1 MDSVPSVRRK
11 DPRHVGEEYLN
22 ARPFIIS
29 LATVLAMVALRV
41 TIGWHFFQQGLAHK
55 DNPKWASEVDG
66 FLHQAKGP
74 LADTFKHHLA
84 IFHDM
89 DRLLLAPMPAKA
101 EKEDAVASGGEES
114 GAEAPA
120 KKPKPEE
127 SRVYGEWYTQVVKD
141 WSNRVA
147 DIGSFYKFTGD
158 QKQASQKVL
167 DDYAAKLAGV
177 LSGCESDIKAYRHAL
192 ERNQELAGERG
203 AEQIPNQQ
211 ARLVKR
217 EAAPTGEP
225 GASVDSTPAQWR
237 ADVESLQAAM
247 EKGVAGLASEDQL
260 RSGPPPTENT
270 RLQEFA
276 TRLMWVLLVGGA
288 CVVAGLFTR
297 TAALVLAVFLA
308 SVLASQPPWIAGTV
322 ETYSQGIEFVALLV
336 LGTSHVGRWGGLDFF
351 VHHILLRPFRSK

>member
-1 MDSVPSVRRK
+1 
-11 DPRHVGEEYLN
+11 
-22 ARPFIIS
+22 
-29 LATVLAMVALRV
+29 VLAMVALRV

-55 DNPKWASEVDG
+55 NNPKWASEVDG

-89 DRLLLAPMPAKA
+89 DRLLLVSLPAKA
-101 EKEDAVASGGEES
+101 EKDDSVAAGGQAPAAAEEG

-120 KKPKPEE
+120 KSKSKPEE
-127 SRVYGEWYTQVVKD
+127 SRVYGEWYARVVKD
-141 WSNRVA
+141 WNNRVA
-147 DIGSFYKFTGD
+147 DIGTFYKFGSD

-167 DDYAAKLAGV
+167 DDYVDKLAHV
-177 LSGCESDIKAYRHAL
+177 LAGFDSDITAYRRAL
-192 ERNQELAGERG
+192 ERNEDLAGEPG
-203 AEQIPNQQ
+203 AQQIPNQQ
-211 ARLVKR
+211 TRLVKR

-225 GASVDSTPAQWR
+225 GVSVDSSPAQWR
-237 ADVESLQAAM
+237 ADVESLQTAL
-247 EKGVAGLASEDQL
+247 EKDVGGLASEDQL
-260 RSGPPPTENT
+260 RTGLPPAETT

-288 CVVAGLFTR
+288 CLVAGLFTR
-297 TAALVLAVFLA
+297 LAALVLAVFLA
-308 SVLASQPPWIAGTV
+308 SVLATQPPWIAGTV

-351 VHHILLRPFRSK
+351 VHHLLLRPFRSK